1 MSEQVL
7 EGTWEEVAEHA
18 NELAGRRVRLT
29 IIEESNQPQQN
40 QAMIE
45 ALRKV
50 RERATTMSV
59 SSGDETLRIIREGRA
74 GKMWGYDGPP
84 RSSLQSAA
92 LTIPDGPL

>member
-18 NELAGRRVRLT
+18 NELAGRRVRLI
-29 IIEESNQPQQN
+29 IIEESDQPKQN

-50 RERATTMSV
+50 KERTKAMSV
-59 SSGDETLRIIREGRA
+59 SSGDQTLTIIREGRA
-74 GKMWGYDGPP
+74 GKMWGYEPP
-84 RSSLQSAA
+84 K
-92 LTIPDGPL
+92 